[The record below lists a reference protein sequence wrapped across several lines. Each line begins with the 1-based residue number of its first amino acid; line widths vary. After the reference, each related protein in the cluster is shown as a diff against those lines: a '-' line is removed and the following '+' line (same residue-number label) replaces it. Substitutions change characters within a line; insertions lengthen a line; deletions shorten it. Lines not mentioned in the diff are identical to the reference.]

1 MKLQENHLTRSSVL
15 PENEFVCTEEL
26 KQAGHKLA
34 GTISVGYSEFL
45 TFENELC
52 ELNYKKRQSAHKK
65 IMQHAQ
71 IGFRSLGRTC
81 DAATSIYEALEK
93 NSFRV
98 DRFGICLDWSMG
110 YPKEFRKGKPR
121 GTGLILETEDDFI
134 KLANTAPVAPHF
146 GDFVIGMPAAI
157 ENTKAALQAGST
169 SIGNLGQYFTFELP
183 GWTDDIQTTEASII
197 AISLASAQKVPV
209 LIHSN
214 IDDGFA
220 SRFTDLASALGFVL
234 LEQYIV
240 DELLG
245 GKVSHCYGHTFSQP
259 LSRFAFQRA
268 LRSMTNTPGT
278 MIYGNTTAFSD
289 NDAANY
295 AVLAA
300 YLNVDIQAQMLR
312 PSGHAINPV
321 PITEAQRI
329 PTVEEIIN
337 AQIFCGKLVEKSSDY
352 CEIIN
357 SQPTDDLSN
366 RLIEGANRFKHDVLA
381 GLFDIGIDISDALE
395 LMLAL
400 RRIGAKILEEKFGPG
415 EPDEKAPNRHKPIEP
430 SPVLKEIS
438 ELAQKACAEIS
449 SDEFNTLTNSN
460 LKIVTAT
467 TDVHEYGKRLLEEI
481 LNFIGLEVID
491 GGVSVDAKSLTKFAR
506 HADAIFLSTYN
517 GIALEFLEQLN
528 GELENQQHKI
538 PIFIGGKL
546 NKVLFTSNSDLP
558 VDISNDLVKNGAI
571 VCYKAEDFYSPLA
584 QIARERCPEQNTD
597 QQSA

>member
-1 MKLQENHLTRSSVL
+1 MKDKNLTRSAIL
-15 PENEFVCTEEL
+15 PENKFVRTEDL
-26 KQAGHKLA
+26 KQVGHRLA
-34 GTISVGYSEFL
+34 RTVSVGHSEFL
-45 TFENELC
+45 AFENVAC
-52 ELNYKKRQSAHKK
+52 ELDYKNRQSANKK

-71 IGFRSLGRTC
+71 IGFRSLGKTI
-81 DAATSIYEALEK
+81 DAATSIYETVEK
-93 NSFRV
+93 YGFRV

-110 YPKEFRKGKPR
+110 YPKEFRHDKPR
-121 GTGLILETEDDFI
+121 GTGLILDSEENFI
-134 KLANTAPVAPHF
+134 ELANTVPVAPHF
-146 GDFVIGMPAAI
+146 GDFVIGMPAAV
-157 ENTKAALQAGST
+157 ENTKAALRAGST

-183 GWTDDIQTTEASII
+183 GWTNDVQTTEASIS
-197 AISLASAQKVPV
+197 AISLASAQNVPI

-220 SRFTDLASALGFVL
+220 SRFTDLASALGSVL

-240 DELLG
+240 DDLLG
-245 GKVSHCYGHTFSQP
+245 GKVSHCYGHTFSQS

-268 LRSMTNTPGT
+268 LKSLTTTPGT

-300 YLNVDIQAQMLR
+300 YLNVDIQAQTLK

-329 PTVEEIIN
+329 PTTEEIIN
-337 AQIFCGKLVEKSSDY
+337 AQIFCGKLVEKSPNY

-357 SQPTDDLSN
+357 CQAADDLSN
-366 RLIEGANRFKHDVLA
+366 RLIKGANRFKHDVLE
-381 GLFDIGIDISDALE
+381 GLYDIGIDISDALE
-395 LMLAL
+395 LMLSL
-400 RRIGAKILEEKFGPG
+400 RRIGAKVLEERFGPG
-415 EPDEKAPNRHKPIEP
+415 EPNGKAPNRHKPIEP

-438 ELAQKACAEIS
+438 DLAKKALSEINT
-449 SDEFNTLTNSN
+449 DEFNTLTNSN

-481 LNFIGLEVID
+481 LNFIGLEVLD
-491 GGVSVDAKSLTKFAR
+491 GGVSVDAKSLTKFAK
-506 HADAIFLSTYN
+506 HADAIFLSSYN

-528 GELENQQHKI
+528 TELEKQQLKI

-546 NKVLFTSNSDLP
+546 NKILFTSNSDLP

-571 VCYKAEDFYSPLA
+571 VCQKVEDFYFPLA
-584 QIARERCPEQNTD
+584 QIARERCPK
-597 QQSA
+597 